1 MSSTEYRVN
10 RQIRIPEVRLI
21 DQHGVQVG
29 VLPTMEAQKLADQ
42 AGLDLVEVSPTAR
55 PPVCRILDFGKFKY
69 AQRKKEKGTHA
80 KASGLKELRV
90 RPAIDEHDLSY
101 RLDQGRK
108 FLAEGHKVQVVCIF
122 RGRQMAHP
130 EHGYQVMQKV
140 AETLADVSKIEMMPK
155 LMGKRMTMLLAHK

>member
-21 DQHGVQVG
+21 DQNGVQVG

-69 AQRKKEKGTHA
+69 AQEGKGHA
-80 KASGLKELRV
+80 R
-90 RPAIDEHDLSY
+90 
-101 RLDQGRK
+101 
-108 FLAEGHKVQVVCIF
+108 
-122 RGRQMAHP
+122 
-130 EHGYQVMQKV
+130 
-140 AETLADVSKIEMMPK
+140 
-155 LMGKRMTMLLAHK
+155 